1 MHSKTG
7 VSTED
12 NPAYGVS
19 LNTPQRATAIHQL
32 CMSKFQSSIHPSG
45 QVDFVV

>member
-12 NPAYGVS
+12 NSAYGVS
-19 LNTPQRATAIHQL
+19 LNTPQRATAIHQP
-32 CMSKFQSSIHPSG
+32 SSAVQEEAVYEQIPI
-45 QVDFVV
+45 